1 MRSHALLALSAL
13 VTLLGASGC
22 SGKPCGGSA
31 YDSANAGAP
40 QNASSRAPSPS
51 ENAGAAAPADAS
63 RAVSEA
69 DIVQLDHEQNRIYA
83 MSKSGSLAIVDA
95 SKPNT
100 LTLMG
105 KSGLSGEPF
114 EMYRRG
120 DILLTMSNGGSGA
133 DGHPVPVVLDGDGSF
148 PPAPDAK
155 ASALLSAVDVSDPA
169 KAHTVATFRVPGEIA
184 DSRIV
189 GNVLYLATF
198 EDGQCYGC
206 TTNVARTL
214 VTTFDIA
221 IPTAPKQIDQIVFA
235 NPAGQGFN
243 YAWSTPWKRSIV
255 ATNERLYVG
264 GLASNADTTTDEGVI
279 QVLDIT
285 DPSGH
290 LTVGAKVITA
300 GPVLSRWQMDESNGV
315 LRVISQRGAGRTSNG
330 ESFPD
335 VDTFRI
341 ESTQSLVRLGHTTLT
356 LPRQEGLKTVR
367 FDGPRAYAIT
377 FNQTDPLFAIDLSD
391 AAHPAQKG
399 ELSMPGW
406 MYYLEPHGDRVI
418 GLGLDRNDQAGNLN
432 VSLFDVSNMATPT
445 LVQRVSFGPTN
456 MYEDYS
462 ITNGVLAEDQDRIQ
476 KAFRV
481 FEDGLIAIP
490 FSGAGSTTT
499 ATGNGCST
507 QGSGI
512 QLVDWTRTSLTKH
525 AMLPVSG
532 NARRAI
538 RRDSAVAK
546 ELIAVS
552 DSNVSSFAIDL
563 KDAPKQTANVVIGTC
578 VTRTTPNGTGVGGGG
593 GGRVGGGDY
602 YPGGG
607 YGGRDYA
614 YGSSGTGS
622 SSSPWRGALCN

>member
-1 MRSHALLALSAL
+1 MRSIAYLALPAL

-22 SGKPCGGSA
+22 SGKPCGSSSFNEA
-31 YDSANAGAP
+31 SNAGAKDSA
-40 QNASSRAPSPS
+40 QAPSPS
-51 ENAGAAAPADAS
+51 MNAGAAAPADAS

-83 MSKSGSLAIVDA
+83 ISKSGSLAIVDA
-95 SKPNT
+95 SIPAK

-105 KSGLSGEPF
+105 KTALSGEPF

-120 DILLTMSNGGSGA
+120 DILLTMSNGGSGS
-133 DGHPVPVVLDGDGSF
+133 DGNPVPVILDGDGTV
-148 PPAPDAK
+148 PPAPDTK
-155 ASALLSAVDVSDPA
+155 ASALLSAVDVSEPA
-169 KAHTVATFRVPGEIA
+169 KAHTIATFRVPGEIA

-206 TTNVARTL
+206 TTNTARTL

-221 IPTAPKQIDQIVFA
+221 DPTTPKQIDQLTFA

-243 YAWSTPWKRSIV
+243 YAWSTPWKRSII
-255 ATNERLYVG
+255 ATNERMYVG
-264 GLASNADTTTDEGVI
+264 GLASNQDTTTDEGVI

-285 DPSGH
+285 DPTGH
-290 LTVGAKVITA
+290 LTVGAKIITA
-300 GPVLSRWQMDESNGV
+300 GPVLSRWQMDENNGV

-330 ESFPD
+330 EKFPD

-341 ESTQSLVRLGHTTLT
+341 ESTQSLVRIGHTTLT

-391 AAHPAQKG
+391 PVNPAQKG
-399 ELSMPGW
+399 ELQMPGW

-490 FSGAGSTTT
+490 FSGAGTSS
-499 ATGNGCST
+499 GNSCAA

-525 AMLPVSG
+525 AMLPVAG

-552 DSNVSSFAIDL
+552 DSNVSSFSIDL
-563 KDAPKQTANVVIGTC
+563 RDAPKQTADVVIGTC
-578 VTRTTPNGTGVGGGG
+578 VTRTTPNGTAVGGGG
-593 GGRVGGGDY
+593 GQL
-602 YPGGG
+602 GGG
-607 YGGRDYA
+607 YPQGGYDRA
-614 YGSSGTGS
+614 YGDDSGSIWNGS
-622 SSSPWRGALCN
+622 LCK